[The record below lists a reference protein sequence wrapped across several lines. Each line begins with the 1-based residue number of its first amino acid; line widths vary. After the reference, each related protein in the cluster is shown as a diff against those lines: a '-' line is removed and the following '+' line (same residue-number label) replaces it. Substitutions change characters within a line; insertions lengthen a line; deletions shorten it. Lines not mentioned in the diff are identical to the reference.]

1 MDSDTDTD
9 TDLDIDTDTDTD
21 IDTDTD
27 TDVDTD
33 TDTDADTDTD
43 DDITVPDEDMGRRVY
58 KQRVLDNPIYGID
71 KRQHFRFNANESPTP
86 INLADNAKINSVLDI
101 SRGGMA
107 VSHHNSLKVGDVI
120 PVKFTYGDLNINTD
134 VKIVSA
140 TDRRA
145 GTEFVNL
152 DQATANKILY
162 MNIMLKEQMA
172 AKYKNNLSYIK

>member
-1 MDSDTDTD
+1 
-9 TDLDIDTDTDTD
+9 
-21 IDTDTD
+21 
-27 TDVDTD
+27 
-33 TDTDADTDTD
+33 
-43 DDITVPDEDMGRRVY
+43 
-58 KQRVLDNPIYGID
+58 
-71 KRQHFRFNANESPTP
+71 
-86 INLADNAKINSVLDI
+86 
-101 SRGGMA
+101 MA
-107 VSHHNSLKVGDVI
+107 VAHHNSLKVGDVV
-120 PVKFTYGDLNINTD
+120 PVKITYGDLNINTD